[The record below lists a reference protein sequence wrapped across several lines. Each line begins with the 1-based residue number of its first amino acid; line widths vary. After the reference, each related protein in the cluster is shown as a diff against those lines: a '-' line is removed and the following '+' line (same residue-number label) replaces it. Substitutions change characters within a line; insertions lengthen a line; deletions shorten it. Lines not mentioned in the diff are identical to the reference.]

1 MISQFFSNMI
11 ANSDDDDD
19 VDSVINNVIPIF
31 QAEQEATGD
40 QFWSIT
46 FISNPSITHDY
57 SQGEIFTHCYQQ

>member
-1 MISQFFSNMI
+1 MI

-46 FISNPSITHDY
+46 FISNPSITHYY
-57 SQGEIFTHCYQQ
+57 SYT